1 MADRSKEGI
10 LKLAE
15 RVRDQ
20 QSVEQIRL
28 DERKRHAARTSEL
41 LEAPPYASVEA
52 SNPNALRG
60 VAAGPEVDPWL
71 RTNSEPSPAP
81 SSASGT
87 TKATDT

>member
-15 RVRDQ
+15 RVCEQ

-41 LEAPPYASVEA
+41 LEASPYASVEA

-60 VAAGPEVDPWL
+60 VAAGPEIDPC
-71 RTNSEPSPAP
+71 RTNSEPSPA
-81 SSASGT
+81 SLSASGP
-87 TKATDT
+87 KRHTDT